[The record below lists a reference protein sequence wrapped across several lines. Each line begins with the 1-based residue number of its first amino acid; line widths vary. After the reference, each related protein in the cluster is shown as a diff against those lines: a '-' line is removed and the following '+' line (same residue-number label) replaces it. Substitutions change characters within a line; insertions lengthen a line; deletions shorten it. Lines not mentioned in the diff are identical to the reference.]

1 MARLSRDA
9 LFGSRR
15 NPATGQYYSPSE
27 LKRAFL
33 GGGNV
38 KGRGGAL
45 MVIPQAPLIQRQDD
59 NLQQE
64 LFKINNTLG
73 SIYQLLL
80 LQNAQERNQIL
91 AEQERQRRLSESQ
104 IRSGQEEVLE
114 RKIRST
120 LVTPLKKI
128 EENVGGIF
136 GRIGKAL
143 GILFLGWLSN
153 QGIEALKAS
162 INGDKDK
169 LEEIKNNILDKVSLV
184 VTIFGAIKRGIGR
197 IIGGFVKLS
206 AGLIKS
212 AAKLAL
218 APFRLGAR
226 VFGGAFRALKGGFSS
241 LFKPKVAAEVAETAA
256 RGAGTKVAG
265 KTAPSLASR
274 VFGGA
279 AVEGLGSAGTKVG
292 AKSAGKLGLR
302 GVVGAFPI
310 IGAIWD
316 GWDAVQ
322 QYRKGNIT
330 GGNMFLGAGL
340 LNLLPFGITQ
350 IASGLLSIAGVV
362 QSIFYAIG
370 GEEYLNA
377 IKKPNYASKMSA
389 AKFDMKSFTSMPM
402 LMEPPP
408 EMVVMKTPA
417 ANQGG
422 VVDTSEYA
430 LTDIPLISTSNKD
443 NMYAWNSPLLYNAIL
458 E

>member
-15 NPATGQYYSPSE
+15 NPATGQYYSPSD

-64 LFKINNTLG
+64 LFQINNTLS

-91 AEQERQRRLSESQ
+91 AEQERQRRLNESQ

-120 LVTPLKKI
+120 LVSPLRKI
-128 EENVGGIF
+128 EQNVGGIF

-143 GILFLGWLSN
+143 GILFLGWLTN
-153 QGIEALKAS
+153 QGIEALKAYVDD
-162 INGDKDK
+162 DKNK
-169 LEEIKNNILDKVSLV
+169 LEDIKKNILDKVGLI
-184 VTIFGAIKRGIGR
+184 VTIFGGIRRGIGR
-197 IIGGFVKLS
+197 IIGGFVRIT

-212 AAKLAL
+212 AAKLVL
-218 APFRLGAR
+218 SPFRLAAK
-226 VFGGAFRALKGGFSS
+226 VFGAGFRALRGGFSS

-265 KTAPSLASR
+265 KTSVPLASR
-274 VFGGA
+274 IFGGA
-279 AVEGLGSAGTKVG
+279 GSKGLGAAGAKVG
-292 AKSAGKLGLR
+292 TKSAGKLGIR
-302 GVVGAFPI
+302 GVLGAFPI

-316 GWDAVQ
+316 GWDAIQ

-330 GGNMFLGAGL
+330 GGNIFLGAGL

-350 IASGLLSIAGVV
+350 IASGLLSVAGVV

-377 IKKPNYASKMSA
+377 IKKPDYASKMSA
-389 AKFDMKSFTSMPM
+389 AKFDMRSFTSMPM

-408 EMVVMKTPA
+408 EIVVMKTQA

-422 VVDTSEYA
+422 VVDTGEYA
-430 LTDIPLISTSNKD
+430 LTDIPIISTNNVENIYASN
-443 NMYAWNSPLLYNAIL
+443 SSIIFNAFAD
-458 E
+458 